1 MFPFRN
7 MPDASWID
15 LAGCDLAA
23 LLRGI
28 ILIGKAK
35 QSRETAAKFI
45 NETALSALSGVP
57 YLGQ

>member
-1 MFPFRN
+1 

-35 QSRETAAKFI
+35 QSREDDDI
-45 NETALSALSGVP
+45 GMPRRRRSS
-57 YLGQ
+57 